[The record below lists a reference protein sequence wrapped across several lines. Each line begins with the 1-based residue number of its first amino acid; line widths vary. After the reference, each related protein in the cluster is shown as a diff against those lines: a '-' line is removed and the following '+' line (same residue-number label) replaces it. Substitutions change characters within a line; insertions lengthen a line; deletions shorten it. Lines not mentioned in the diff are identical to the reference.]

1 MQLSR
6 HATPAGARL
15 ALDDSFLPAD
25 LTLGEV
31 MEMPAANLIADLTR
45 LRTSEPAAGALL
57 PPVEPE
63 QEIWAAGVTYLSSRM
78 AREAESQSSD
88 VYERV
93 YHAARPELFF
103 KSNGW
108 RAVGHGQPI
117 RVRQDS
123 RWDVPE
129 PELTLAINARGEI
142 IGFTVGNDV
151 SSRSIEG
158 ENPLYLPQAKVYN
171 GCCAVGPA
179 IRLQPV
185 DTLRDLAITLTI
197 EREGQTA
204 FSGETRTSQIKR
216 TLEELVEYLYREL
229 AFPHGALLM
238 TGTGVVPGEDFTL
251 RSGDLVRIDID
262 GLSLE
267 NPVA

>member
-1 MQLSR
+1 MQITL
-6 HATPAGARL
+6 HATPSGARL
-15 ALDDSFLPAD
+15 ALDDRFLPSDLSMAAVMQIPAAD
-25 LTLGEV
+25 LAEK
-31 MEMPAANLIADLTR
+31 LTS
-45 LRTSEPAAGALL
+45 LQTSEPAAGALL
-57 PPVEPE
+57 PPVAPD

-88 VYERV
+88 VYQRV
-93 YHAARPELFF
+93 YHAERPELFF

-108 RAVGHGQPI
+108 RAVGPGAPI
-117 RVRQDS
+117 RIRRDS

-158 ENPLYLPQAKVYN
+158 ENPLYLPQAKVYD

-179 IRLQPV
+179 IRLQSA
-185 DTLRDLAITLTI
+185 DSLRDVPIHLVI
-197 EREGQTA
+197 ERDGA
-204 FSGETRTSQIKR
+204 VVFSGETRTSQIKR
-216 TLEELVEYLYREL
+216 DLCELAEFLCREL
-229 AFPHGALLM
+229 TFPQGVLLM
-238 TGTGVVPGEDFTL
+238 TGTGIVPTEEFTL
-251 RSGDLVRIDID
+251 RSGDRVRIEID
-262 GLSLE
+262 GLVLE